1 MELRGKRWTNAL
13 ALQKL
18 AGKRIRSL
26 ELFDTE
32 VDDDFLEIVAQFG
45 TLASI
50 DISSPI
56 ISDCGIACVAKQNPL
71 KSLML
76 SRVPRITDDCMA
88 AICTCKTIRELY
100 LDGTSV
106 SDDGVES
113 IGSLPEL
120 WSLVIGN
127 TSITDTGIE
136 RIASRTIRLISF
148 ANCPITGT
156 GFSTWNQSKKMS
168 FYGKGSNLS
177 DLGFAVACRSFSH
190 MWNIDI
196 ANTNVGNEGVKSL
209 AGQSPTMLR
218 ISNSNIDKTGI
229 HWIVENLPIQ
239 SLELSPSQMA
249 ESEARQLTPPRKIRV
264 MVHDMG

>member
-1 MELRGKRWTNAL
+1 MELRGKRWTNTL
-13 ALQKL
+13 ALQKI
-18 AGKRIRSL
+18 AGKRLRSL
-26 ELFDTE
+26 GLFDTE
-32 VDDDFLEIVAQFG
+32 VDDDFLEIVAQSG
-45 TLASI
+45 TLTSI

-56 ISDCGIACVAKQNPL
+56 ISNRGIACVAKHNPL

-76 SRVPRITDDCMA
+76 SCVPRITDDCMT
-88 AICTCKTIRELY
+88 AICSCKTIRELY

-127 TSITDTGIE
+127 TSITDAGIE

-156 GFSTWNQSKKMS
+156 GFSTWNQPEKVS

-177 DLGFAVACRSFSH
+177 DLGFAVACSSFSR
-190 MWNIDI
+190 MWNVDI
-196 ANTNVGNEGVKSL
+196 ANTNVGNDGVKSL

-218 ISNSNIDKTGI
+218 INNSKIDKTGI

-239 SLELSPSQMA
+239 SLEVSPSQMA
-249 ESEARQLTPPRKIRV
+249 ESDARQIAPSCKIRF
-264 MVHDMG
+264 MIQ